1 MRSLRALVARALG
14 LFGRAGQERDLAEE
28 LESHVQMHVDDAVR
42 AGMSPEAARR
52 EALTRLGGFDATR
65 ELVRDRRRV
74 PLLESALRDLRFAIR
89 SLRKSP
95 GFTAVTV
102 ATLALGIGANTAI
115 FTIVHAVMLA
125 PLPFHDPDRVVV
137 VWETNVQRPGRSNVI
152 GPANFL
158 RWRGRATA
166 FQSMS
171 AFYDFRTSLTGSGEP
186 EELVAQAVTPD
197 FFATL
202 GVTPLLGRVFAP
214 DEGPDG
220 RDSVAILSHALW
232 QRRFG
237 GDRTIVGRSIVLN
250 RRPFTVIGVM
260 PAGVGLFLKTGS
272 LVGKPPELWE
282 PFAFLPEQAQ
292 PQGRYMSAIARLRP
306 DVSLEKAQAQM
317 TAIASSLTA
326 EWPQFDTGW
335 GIRLVPIHDELAG
348 EMRPVLLVLFGAVG
362 FVLLIACANVASL
375 LLARG
380 TTRVREIAI
389 RTALGASRARVL
401 SQLMTENLL
410 LALCGG
416 ACGIL
421 LARWGVALLLALSP
435 ASLTGL
441 GRVHLSGPVLG
452 FTALV
457 SILTAGLCGLAPA
470 LAGSR
475 PEVQESLK
483 EGTRQGT
490 SGVRAR
496 RLRKAF
502 VVSEVALA
510 VVLLVGA
517 GLMLKSLRTLR
528 RVDPGFQRRGIL
540 TARVNLPSARYK
552 EDPEVMRF
560 FEQAVERIG
569 ALPGVRAAGA
579 VSFLPF
585 AGLAAATDLV
595 IQGEPVPPHGQ
606 EPVTE
611 VRVCDN
617 GYFRVM
623 GIPLRRGRMFTDL
636 EQRRSGDVVIVS
648 DAFARRYFAGTEA
661 LGRRISVAMA
671 DTNPFMEIVGIVADI
686 KDADL
691 STEARP
697 MTYYPVPQLVYNA
710 MTLTVRTDG
719 DALALAPMLQRA
731 IRSIDKDQP
740 LSDVRTMDQWVA
752 ASIAKERFSSGLLVL
767 FAGLA
772 LLLAAIGIYGVMSY
786 AVGQRAAEFG
796 IRAALGADAGDIRAL
811 ILGDGARIAV
821 LGLAIGTPLALL
833 LSQALTKF
841 LYQTRGADP
850 LTFAAVVV
858 VLAGVALLASYLPA
872 RRAARMAPLEAL
884 RHF

>member
-1 MRSLRALVARALG
+1 MRALRAFLARAFG
-14 LFGRAGQERDLAEE
+14 VFGRARQERELAEE
-28 LESHVQMHVDDAVR
+28 LEAHVQMHVDDAVR
-42 AGMSPEAARR
+42 AGMAPDEARR
-52 EALTRLGGFDATR
+52 EALRKLGGFDTTR

-74 PLLESALRDLRFAIR
+74 PFLESALRDLRFAVR

-95 GFTAVTV
+95 GFTAVTI

-125 PLPFHDPDRVVV
+125 RLPFQEPDRVVV
-137 VWETNVQRPGRSNVI
+137 VWETNVQRPGRSNVV

-158 RWRGRATA
+158 RWQARATV
-166 FQSMS
+166 FRSMS

-202 GVTPLLGRVFAP
+202 GVSPLLGRTFTP

-237 GDRTIVGRSIVLN
+237 GDPEVVGRSIVLN

-260 PAGVGLFLKTGS
+260 PAGVGLFLKNGS

-282 PFAFLPEQAQ
+282 PFAFRPEQSQ

-306 DVSLEKAQAQM
+306 DVPLEQAQAQM
-317 TAIASSLTA
+317 TAIASALTA

-348 EMRPVLLVLFGAVG
+348 EMRPVLLVLFGAVV

-389 RTALGASRARVL
+389 RTALGASRTRVL
-401 SQLMTENLL
+401 LQLMTENLL

-416 ACGIL
+416 AFGLL
-421 LARWGVALLLALSP
+421 LARWGVQLLLALSP
-435 ASLTGL
+435 ATLTGL
-441 GRVHLSGPVLG
+441 GHVRLSAPVLG
-452 FTALV
+452 FTACV
-457 SILTAGLCGLAPA
+457 SILTALLCGLAPA

-475 PEVQESLK
+475 TEVQESLK
-483 EGTRQGT
+483 EGSRQGT
-490 SGVRAR
+490 STGRAR

-517 GLMLKSLRTLR
+517 GLMLKSLRTLG
-528 RVDPGFQRRGIL
+528 RVDPGFRRQGIL
-540 TARVNLPSARYK
+540 TARVNLPSSRYK

-560 FEQAVERIG
+560 YEQAVDRIG

-595 IQGEPVPPHGQ
+595 IEGEPTPPHGQ
-606 EPVTE
+606 EPTTE

-617 GYFRVM
+617 GYFPAM
-623 GIPLRRGRMFTDL
+623 GIPLRRGRIFTDP
-636 EQRRSGDVVIVS
+636 EQRRSGNVVIVS
-648 DAFARRYFAGTEA
+648 EAFARTYFPGKEA
-661 LGRRISVAMA
+661 LGRRISVEMA
-671 DTNPFMEIVGIVADI
+671 DTNPFMEIIGIVGDI
-686 KDADL
+686 KHADL
-691 STEARP
+691 STEVRP
-697 MTYYPVPQLVYNA
+697 MTYYPVPQLVYNG
-710 MTLTVRTDG
+710 MTLTVRTEG
-719 DALALAPMLQRA
+719 DPAALAPMVQRV

-740 LSDVRTMDQWVA
+740 LSDIRTMDQWVS
-752 ASIAKERFSSGLLVL
+752 ASMAKERFSSFLLVL
-767 FAGLA
+767 FAALA

-786 AVGQRAAEFG
+786 VVGQRTTEFG
-796 IRAALGADAGDIRAL
+796 IRAALGAEASDIRGL
-811 ILGDGARIAV
+811 ILGDGARIVAA
-821 LGLAIGTPLALL
+821 GLAIGAPLALL
-833 LSQALTKF
+833 LSQALTKL

-850 LTFAAVVV
+850 ATFAVVLC

-872 RRAARMAPLEAL
+872 RRAARMAPVEAL
-884 RHF
+884 RHS